1 MTPEHWQ
8 KIKAILD
15 EVLEL
20 PAGDRDAFLA
30 SACQGDHVLRAEV
43 ESMLEFESS
52 ELDPL
57 FSFTEAEAE
66 AEIRNVSP
74 FIGKTIGKYR
84 VLEKLGSG
92 GMGTVF
98 LAERADDDF
107 DQKVA
112 LKLIKRGMDSDAV
125 LRRFLNERRI
135 LASLEHPFIAR
146 LLDGGS
152 TEDGLPYFVMEYIEG
167 QTIVEHSASDELKI
181 EDKLRLFRDI
191 CSAVSFAHQNL
202 IIHRDLKPS
211 NIMVT
216 AEGSPKLLDF
226 GIAKVTSAGSSLIT
240 ATQQFVFTP
249 DYASPEQVRGEQLT
263 TASDIYSLGVI
274 LYEIL
279 AGRLPYKTTGG
290 NFIEILKTVTETEAQ
305 RPSAVTAE
313 AQTAK
318 DLRGDLDNIVLKCIR
333 KEPERRYS
341 SIEQLSADIDN
352 YLNGRP
358 VSASS
363 DSWRYRSRKF
373 IRRNVYAVAAVGII
387 MLSLVGGMG
396 ATLYQAEVA
405 RRERERSEKRF
416 KELRQLTST
425 IMFDMNDKIR
435 QSPIKARE
443 LLVTKALEYLER
455 LLHESD
461 NDPEILKEVAS
472 AYEKIGEVQSSLFDP
487 ALGKSS
493 EALESHKRALEIREK
508 IFADSGGTAA
518 AGNDVMRS
526 RMFIADV
533 YMVSGEIIEGRNYY
547 QSAISLGEA
556 LIAKEPDFLK
566 AKQSLASCYA
576 RYGQAVLRSGSLR
589 DALESYQK
597 ALKYYEEVFAAD
609 PSNTVA
615 RRSVGVMHTY
625 IGYVKLETLEF
636 AEATRYFRR
645 QLKLGEE
652 LSATD
657 PGNMMFLEAITDGH
671 YWLAVSLGSEGRT
684 DEALEHIDHA
694 IADQENRADVDAANI
709 GFRNAVADSYL
720 EKGRILVWGG
730 RTADALNSLGTAVG
744 HYEAVIAADG
754 KNLSAKRQLA
764 FTRRYIADAL
774 VIQGDTARAL
784 TIYGQIMADT
794 VSLTESDPD
803 NTEWQGDIAIIHL
816 KTGEAIAGNDRAR
829 ALEHFR
835 RSAEIFEKLSAAS
848 PENARI
854 RRDLDS
860 ARENIELHR
869 GDR

>member
-1 MTPEHWQ
+1 M
-8 KIKAILD
+8 
-15 EVLEL
+15 
-20 PAGDRDAFLA
+20 
-30 SACQGDHVLRAEV
+30 LRAEV
-43 ESMLEFESS
+43 ESMLEFEST

-57 FSFTEAEAE
+57 FSFSDAGTEE
-66 AEIRNVSP
+66 EIRTPSP
-74 FIGKTIGKYR
+74 FIGKTIGKYL

-98 LAERADDDF
+98 LAARADGSF

-112 LKLIKRGMDSDAV
+112 LKLIKRGMDSEAV
-125 LRRFLNERRI
+125 LKRFLNERRI

-152 TEDGLPYFVMEYIEG
+152 TDEGLPFFVMEYIEG
-167 QTIVEHSASDELKI
+167 RTIVEHSASDELKI

-202 IIHRDLKPS
+202 VIHRDLKPS

-305 RPSAVTAE
+305 RPSAVTNDGQA
-313 AQTAK
+313 AK
-318 DLRGDLDNIVLKCIR
+318 ILRGDLDNIVLKCVR

-341 SIEQLSADIDN
+341 SVEQLSADIDN

-363 DSWRYRSRKF
+363 DSWRYRTRKF
-373 IRRNVYAVAAVGII
+373 MRRNVYAVSAIALI
-387 MLSLVGGMG
+387 MLTLVGGMG
-396 ATLYQAEVA
+396 ATLYQARVA
-405 RRERERSEKRF
+405 RTERERSEKRF

-455 LLHESD
+455 LLQESD
-461 NDPEILKEVAS
+461 NDPEILREVAS

-508 IFADSGGTAA
+508 LFAEAGGTAA

-526 RMFIADV
+526 RMFLADIH
-533 YMVSGEIIEGRNYY
+533 MVSGEIIEGRNYY
-547 QSAISLGEA
+547 QSAISLGES
-556 LIAKEPDFLK
+556 LIAKEPNFLR
-566 AKQSLASCYA
+566 AKQSTAACYA
-576 RYGQAVLRSGSLR
+576 RYGQAVLRSGSLGHS
-589 DALESYQK
+589 LESYQK
-597 ALKYYEEVFAAD
+597 ALKYYEEVVAAD
-609 PSNTVA
+609 PANVQAS
-615 RRSVGVMHTY
+615 RSIGVMHSY

-636 AEATRYFRR
+636 AEATRYFRL
-645 QLKLGEE
+645 QLKKGEE
-652 LSATD
+652 LSAAD
-657 PGNMMFLEAITDGH
+657 PGNMMFQEAITDGH
-671 YWLAVSLGSEGRT
+671 YWLAVSLGSEGKI
-684 DEALEHIDHA
+684 DEALGHIDHA
-694 IADQENRADVDAANI
+694 IADQENRADVDTANF

-720 EKGRILVWGG
+720 QKGYILAQDD
-730 RTADALNSLGTAVG
+730 RTADALVSLGTAVE
-744 HYEAVIAADG
+744 HYEAVIAADA

-774 VIQGDTARAL
+774 VKQGDTARAL
-784 TIYGQIMADT
+784 NIYSQILTDT
-794 VSLTESDPD
+794 LSLVESDPD

-816 KTGEAIAGNDRAR
+816 KTGEAMAGKDRTK

-835 RSAEIFEKLSAAS
+835 QAAEIFEKLSAAS

-854 RRDLDS
+854 RRDLDT
-860 ARENIELHR
+860 ARDNIEKYSV
-869 GDR
+869 